1 MKRLVMTASVALVL
15 AVAADASAQELN
27 LANTTAAR
35 PDIVELRGGL
45 DHALLGELGYRR
57 VLTAQG
63 RQVFLGADVAMPWA
77 KVDAGDYRVRAT
89 IGAPLGTEHWKLAGW
104 LSPTLRG
111 TRNAASEM
119 AALGVDVRL
128 TGGYYAPRWFLAGEA
143 GLDWVAATHVTFS
156 DAYRTRVYSGAKD
169 GWYRLTGG
177 TAYAGLQAGLS
188 FSSFDLVLRAGH
200 PRSDLLEQQSV
211 PFYVT
216 AGVNVSLPR

>member
-1 MKRLVMTASVALVL
+1 MKRLVMTASIALAL
-15 AVAADASAQELN
+15 AATTGASAQELN
-27 LANTTAAR
+27 LATTSVAR
-35 PDIVELRGGL
+35 PDIVELRGGV
-45 DHALLGELGYRR
+45 DHAFLGELGYRR
-57 VLTAQG
+57 VLAVQD
-63 RQVFLGADVAMPWA
+63 RQIFLGADVAMPWA

-104 LSPTLRG
+104 LSPTARG
-111 TRNAASEM
+111 THNVASDM
-119 AALGVDVRL
+119 VALGLDVRL
-128 TGGYYAPRWFLAGEA
+128 TGGYYARRWFLAGEA

-156 DAYRTRVYSGAKD
+156 NAYRTQVYSGAKD

-177 TAYAGLQAGLS
+177 TAYAGFQTGLS

-200 PRSDLLEQQSV
+200 PRSDVLEQQSV